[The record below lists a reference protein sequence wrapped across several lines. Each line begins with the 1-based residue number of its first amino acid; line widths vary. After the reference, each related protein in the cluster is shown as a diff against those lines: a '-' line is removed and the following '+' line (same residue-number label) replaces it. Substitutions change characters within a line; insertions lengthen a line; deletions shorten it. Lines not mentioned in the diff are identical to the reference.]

1 MAKLRKPFIL
11 GLVFI
16 GIVLSLLNFIP
27 GIQAGS
33 LFGTT
38 TNLDDPELLW
48 WYFVTICMKN
58 FKCWFGEIKNG
69 KIIVNNLGRI
79 VEEEWLKTKDIRENV
94 DLDYYVIMQTIFM
107 VS

>member
-1 MAKLRKPFIL
+1 MLYKSKYRIETSRLRDWDY
-11 GLVFI
+11 
-16 GIVLSLLNFIP
+16 S
-27 GIQAGS
+27 
-33 LFGTT
+33 T
-38 TNLDDPELLW
+38 LW

>member
-48 WYFVTICMKN
+48 WYFVTYGPQYMHNHWLYELYYC
-58 FKCWFGEIKNG
+58 
-69 KIIVNNLGRI
+69 LGDPSNCA
-79 VEEEWLKTKDIRENV
+79 V
-94 DLDYYVIMQTIFM
+94 VI
-107 VS
+107 